1 MEKIYEMKELI
12 KITKSSAK
20 NLCYENEDENK
31 NYWKS
36 FYNSNISNSLSVQ
49 SKFAEFTL
57 ILIKKFFYLHNKGE
71 LISLLDIGCGNG
83 RDLNYFRK
91 NGIDAYGID
100 LNSEQNTK
108 YITSGNALNIKGAYD
123 VYYLRFFVHTL
134 TEKNLDKLI
143 NKLYTIIKKKS
154 YIFLETRSSK
164 GITNQEKSET
174 NFKSKIGDEHFR
186 MLYSCNYLIEKL
198 EKYFNIYF
206 CNEDKGL
213 APFRGEDPYVIRM
226 ILNEK

>member
-1 MEKIYEMKELI
+1 MKELI
-12 KITKSSAK
+12 EYTSIDANNSCKEDA
-20 NLCYENEDENK
+20 DEN
-31 NYWKS
+31 NGYWKL
-36 FYNSNISNSLSVQ
+36 FYNSEICKSLTVE
-49 SKFAEFTL
+49 SKFAEFALTA
-57 ILIKKFFYLHNKGE
+57 IKKFFYIHNKGKI
-71 LISLLDIGCGNG
+71 ISLLDIGCGNG

-100 LNSEQNTK
+100 LNSQNNTT
-108 YITSGNALNIKGAYD
+108 YITNANALNITDIYD

-134 TEKNLDKLI
+134 TESNLDKLL
-143 NKLYTIIKKKS
+143 NKLYMIVKKES
-154 YIFLETRSSK
+154 FIFLETRSSK
-164 GITNQEKSET
+164 GITDKEKSET
-174 NFKSKIGDEHFR
+174 NFRSKIGEEHFR
-186 MLYSCNYLIEKL
+186 MLYSCDYLCEKL